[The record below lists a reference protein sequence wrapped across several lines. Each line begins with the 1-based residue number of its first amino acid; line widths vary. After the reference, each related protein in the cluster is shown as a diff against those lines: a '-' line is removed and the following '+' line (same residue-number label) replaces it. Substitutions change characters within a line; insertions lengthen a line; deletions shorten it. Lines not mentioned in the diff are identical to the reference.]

1 MNNFW
6 NGWKT
11 VKTKTGKDKKARQ
24 TFNDFVKEHFELKCK
39 KCGSLNVVIHYEHE
53 GGYSEYTQWGSSV
66 SMGCNDCGEND
77 ISA

>member
-1 MNNFW
+1 MTDYW
-6 NGWKT
+6 NGWKET
-11 VKTKTGKDKKARQ
+11 TTLKGKPKKVRQ
-24 TFNDFVKEHFELKCK
+24 TFNEFVQERFELKCK
-39 KCGSLNVVIHYEHE
+39 KCGSTNVVINYEQE